1 MLVVKNLKKNFGSKK
16 VLKGVDFKAEKGK
29 ITVLCGP
36 NGAGKTTL
44 IRIILK
50 LMKYDEGEVSLST
63 DFNKIGFIFHKDI
76 LFSDITLKENLL
88 FFTKVKRKNI
98 NKEIFDKYLNLFN
111 LKNDL
116 NTKLSKYSSG
126 MKRKAELLRVI
137 LEEPEFMILD
147 EPTANLD
154 PLVKIEI
161 RELLKKLNS
170 EKNITIFMTSHNLDE
185 VEKIGDKILI
195 LNNGK
200 IAWTGDKKILE
211 EEKLELEEKFLEI
224 VRGGKNE

>member
-1 MLVVKNLKKNFGSKK
+1 MLKVKDVKKKFGSKK
-16 VLKGVDFKAEKGK
+16 VLQGVNFQAQDGK

-50 LMKYDEGEVSLST
+50 LMKQDEGEIRIST
-63 DFNKIGFIFHKDI
+63 NLKNIGFVFHKDI
-76 LFSDITLKENLL
+76 LFTDITLKENLL
-88 FFTKVKRKNI
+88 FFTKVKQKQI
-98 NKEIFDKYLNLFN
+98 NKEILNKYLDLFN
-111 LKNDL
+111 LKDDY

-126 MKRKAELLRVI
+126 MKRKGELLRVI

-154 PLVKIEI
+154 PLVKVEI
-161 RELLKKLNS
+161 RELLMKLNS
-170 EKNITIFMTSHNLDE
+170 EKDITIFMTSHNLDE

-195 LNNGK
+195 LNAGK
-200 IAWTGDKKILE
+200 IVWEGDKKILE
-211 EEKLELEEKFLEI
+211 NEKIDLEKKFLEI
-224 VRGGKNE
+224 VRGGENG